1 MTNRVLLS
9 VVVPV
14 YGCVATIE
22 ELCKRVTAL
31 ENEDRDIELILVDDS
46 SIDGGRDVLATIDT
60 RYPQCRPILLPRN
73 FGQHW
78 ATSRGILETT
88 GDRVVI
94 MDCDLENNPEDIQN
108 LVAELSDKYLCV
120 LGSSSTRG
128 RRSIMRQFLRRLYGS
143 MLSRCYQNDLVE
155 LGFNSFS
162 FAAFDGKFIREI
174 VGGNSP
180 YDPISIKILD
190 SGAPIRVIKVISSP
204 SSSRRSSYSA
214 FENLLLAFKSL
225 ILAGKGFQILCVR
238 GLAWLVAISIVSVPA
253 FMWFVLKAGSL
264 IGSLISGLMVA
275 TIFTFSVGIVLALLT
290 SIVLSSL
297 NQTRP
302 AVVRQHQSDQQ
313 TCS

>member
-31 ENEDRDIELILVDDS
+31 GNKDLDIELILVDDS

-60 RYPQCRPILLPRN
+60 RYPQCRSILLPRN

-78 ATSRGILETT
+78 ATSRGILETS
-88 GDRVVI
+88 GNQVVI
-94 MDCDLENNPEDIQN
+94 MDCDLENKPEDIPN

-128 RRSIMRQFLRRLYGS
+128 RSTIMRQFLRKLYGS
-143 MLSRCYQNDLVE
+143 MLSHCYQNDLVE

-214 FENLLLAFKSL
+214 FENLLLAFRSL

-253 FMWFVLKAGSL
+253 FMWFVLKAGSF
-264 IGSLISGLMVA
+264 IGSLISGLVVA

-290 SIVLSSL
+290 SMVLSSL
-297 NQTRP
+297 NPTRP

-313 TCS
+313 TGS